1 MSGPRPL
8 GCGPRP
14 LGSAERDRLEERIAL
29 LEAREGVRELLAR
42 YVRMVDGADL
52 SALRELFARDVTWV
66 SPGRVKLSG
75 LDEVAAYY
83 ADWFASSYRDT
94 RHHVANVLID
104 VADGAGRA
112 TASSYY
118 LELAAYD
125 DLSIVGFGDYRDV
138 CEREDDG
145 RWRIVH
151 KEVEV
156 LGLARLDEGWARG
169 LFSPGG

>member
-1 MSGPRPL
+1 MN
-8 GCGPRP
+8 
-14 LGSAERDRLEERIAL
+14 RLEERIAQ
-29 LEAREGVRELLAR
+29 LEAREGVRDLLAR

-66 SPGRVKLSG
+66 SPGRVELSG
-75 LDEVAAYY
+75 LDAVAEYY
-83 ADWFASSYRDT
+83 ANWFASPYRDT
-94 RHHVANVLID
+94 RHHVVNELIE
-104 VADGAGRA
+104 VADDAGRA

-125 DLSIVGFGDYRDV
+125 ELSVVGFGGYRDV
-138 CEREDDG
+138 CERDGHG

-169 LFSPGG
+169 LFSPDA